1 MPRLSSI
8 GSEQHEFYKFPT
20 IKWFPEAANHSGLA
34 RGGIYLI
41 SGPPGSGKTTLALE
55 MMVDLTSCGYKV
67 LYVTLEQSP
76 GWLKNTIENRIFP
89 HRRTEESEVKSEV
102 KQEKSPDWKQELKKI
117 GSDIEKDLKKTKIEE
132 LVENNL
138 FIDSNLSS
146 MDALPDFFVRQV
158 STSGAQY
165 NGINAMVV
173 DSLQGLGT
181 APTSSRP
188 YANLY
193 EFNRWAKDEGI
204 TCLLIGHITKS
215 GQIAGPRS
223 LEHNVDCV
231 MYIRKAMRLRPL
243 FVPKNRFGPERHEPF
258 TLITNQWGCLEKS
271 KHMTALSTTAYGYL
285 PRSNRLAE
293 VQALVKLPKYGAR
306 PGILAPYLP
315 RPKLQQVIGIVSSIK
330 DVDISDLTFEIN
342 CYIPSGGIYSH
353 TLDFPLAMSMLSSY
367 FQCALPS
374 RSLFIGE
381 LDLTQQIRPLPDE
394 MTLQALSGFLSSG
407 ESIMQPERVFIS
419 NQQSNTLASMLSNSG
434 SNIQVIGVS
443 NLEEFISSIWPDI
456 VDSESK

>member
-8 GSEQHEFYKFPT
+8 GAEQHDFYNFPT
-20 IKWFPEAANHSGLA
+20 IKWFSEATNHRGLA

-41 SGPPGSGKTTLALE
+41 SGPPGSGKTTIALE
-55 MMVDLTSCGYKV
+55 MMVDLTSCGYKI

-76 GWLKNTIENRIFP
+76 GWLKNTIESRIFP
-89 HRRTEESEVKSEV
+89 HRRNEQLEAKKESKPS
-102 KQEKSPDWKQELKKI
+102 DWKDQLKTI
-117 GSDIEKDLKKTKIEE
+117 GSKIEKENKRTKIEE
-132 LVENNL
+132 TVENNL
-138 FIDSNLSS
+138 FIDSNVSN
-146 MDALPDFFVRQV
+146 MEDLPDFLMRQV
-158 STSGAQY
+158 LASNAQYKGAQ
-165 NGINAMVV
+165 IIVV

-193 EFNRWAKDEGI
+193 EFNRWAKEDGI

-231 MYIRKAMRLRPL
+231 IYIRKAMRLRPL
-243 FVPKNRFGPERHEPF
+243 FVPKNRFGPERHEPY

-271 KHMTALSTTAYGYL
+271 RHMTAVSTTAYGYL
-285 PRSNRLAE
+285 PNTNRLAE

-315 RPKLQQVIGIVSSIK
+315 RQKLQQVIGIVSSIK

-353 TLDFPLAMSMLSSY
+353 TLDFPLAISMLSSY
-367 FQCALPS
+367 FQRALPN

-394 MTLQALSGFLSSG
+394 AMLQALSEFLASG
-407 ESIMQPERVFIS
+407 QSRVEIERIFIS
-419 NQQSNTLASMLSNSG
+419 AQQSNILASLLSNAG
-434 SNIQVIGVS
+434 SRIQVIGVS
-443 NLEEFISSIWPDI
+443 NLEEIITNIWPDI
-456 VDSESK
+456 IE